1 MGCDLCRMRGRSGG
15 PSGVEESFLG
25 PRGGVEGEGR
35 MWRASSPSSVA
46 GLHESRQ
53 ARVTCPARRRGG
65 VSAPAPAALPCPL
78 RARSYPSTGFFFLF
92 FWHVPVVASS
102 FKWPIL
108 APRRFSFAPPRR
120 LASSFQ
126 CPFLLLVGRFWPRPS
141 RCLVTSTPL
150 LAPRRPS
157 LPRPSSCPVLST
169 PLHAPRCPSPPR
181 PSRCIVPSTPSLAP
195 LTPLCAGPSPF
206 APREGLTSVV

>member
-1 MGCDLCRMRGRSGG
+1 MACVVSELRGGTARVKAG
-15 PSGVEESFLG
+15 PSDLS
-25 PRGGVEGEGR
+25 R
-35 MWRASSPSSVA
+35 SPSRWS
-46 GLHESRQ
+46 LRPR
-53 ARVTCPARRRGG
+53 ARCLALSFTCPF
-65 VSAPAPAALPCPL
+65 LPL
-78 RARSYPSTGFFFLF
+78 DGFFFFLF

-141 RCLVTSTPL
+141 RCFVTSTPL